1 MLSLLPFSFSQKP
14 PKNLF
19 IYVLSSLVDATT
31 RAFSHFSEHSGS
43 SMMLDLHIE
52 GAAPVTLLVRDE
64 SRSTRSTS
72 FNREED
78 ELSSSSP
85 TRPLHPTSSEET
97 AEDVGGPE
105 GGQKPSAV
113 ASKIKKVSSLALQI
127 VDSDSGEPL
136 TLAEEIASFEF
147 IDELASSDV
156 TSGSSFS
163 DLDDVWSPNEDGKAT
178 KHVSLKSK
186 FLTHLE
192 KNLLSIPARRA
203 SAESLSSPSINQSD
217 KPTSINQEKTIK
229 TSVSVTTEL
238 NRIPQM
244 QRNVATRQSKLVRQ
258 KKVDLK

>member
-1 MLSLLPFSFSQKP
+1 MYCQA
-14 PKNLF
+14 
-19 IYVLSSLVDATT
+19 DATT

-105 GGQKPSAV
+105 GVQKAPAV

-163 DLDDVWSPNEDGKAT
+163 DLDDVWSPNEDGKAP

>member
-1 MLSLLPFSFSQKP
+1 
-14 PKNLF
+14 
-19 IYVLSSLVDATT
+19 
-31 RAFSHFSEHSGS
+31 
-43 SMMLDLHIE
+43 MMLDLHIE

-85 TRPLHPTSSEET
+85 TRPLHGSSEET

-105 GGQKPSAV
+105 K
-113 ASKIKKVSSLALQI
+113 SKMIKKVSSLALQI

-163 DLDDVWSPNEDGKAT
+163 DLADVWSPNEAKT
-178 KHVSLKSK
+178 TTTHVSLKSK

-203 SAESLSSPSINQSD
+203 SAESLSSPNQSD
-217 KPTSINQEKTIK
+217 KPSNTSSINQEKTIK

>member
-1 MLSLLPFSFSQKP
+1 MYCQA
-14 PKNLF
+14 
-19 IYVLSSLVDATT
+19 DATT

-113 ASKIKKVSSLALQI
+113 ESKIKKVSSLALQI